1 MAAVPWHPHSF
12 LQETVISADGGQTAV
27 DASRP
32 SRRLGPLRAFS
43 YPQFRIFWA
52 ASLVSITSFFM
63 TMIARGWLVLDLT
76 DSSFMVTGVNAI
88 GMAPMLAFSMFGGAI
103 ADRANRK
110 LVLIASDVFNFVM
123 VLALAVLILAD
134 VVEVWHVFALTA
146 LHGVGFSL
154 GMPARAASVGNLV
167 ERQDL
172 ASGVAL
178 FTTIFSS
185 AMLVGPALAGYLL
198 AEFGMGFPFA
208 VACVVLAPALV
219 LLFMLRLPG
228 LPRAEGAPQQRATVL
243 GSIGQGLGYVRNSNV
258 LIGLMLMG
266 TVTTV
271 FAMPYQTLLPVFARD
286 ILDVG
291 ESGLGWLGA
300 MGGAGALAGSFS
312 VAAFSSPRQIKLL
325 MLVGGVA
332 LGIFIA
338 MFALSKIYLLSLV
351 MALLVG
357 YLLQV
362 FMTSNFTLVQI
373 ISPDYIRGRVL
384 SIRMVAVG
392 IGPAGMVMLG
402 AAAETWGADVAV
414 AAMGLASTV
423 LLLIILLS
431 ISSVRRVDREVEG
444 AAEGVSPPSQSSP
457 VKGEEVLQ
465 RATDAGER

>member
-1 MAAVPWHPHSF
+1 
-12 LQETVISADGGQTAV
+12 
-27 DASRP
+27 
-32 SRRLGPLRAFS
+32 
-43 YPQFRIFWA
+43 
-52 ASLVSITSFFM
+52 M

-88 GMAPMLAFSMFGGAI
+88 GMAPMLAFSVFGGAI

-110 LVLIASDVFNFVM
+110 LVLIISDVFNFVM

-198 AEFGMGFPFA
+198 AAFGMGFPFA

-219 LLFMLRLPG
+219 LLFMLKLPG
-228 LPRAEGAPQQRATVL
+228 FPRSEGAPQQRTTVL
-243 GSIGQGLGYVRNSNV
+243 GSIGQGFVYVRRANV

-325 MLVGGVA
+325 MLIGGVA

-338 MFALSKIYLLSLV
+338 FFALSKIYLLSLV

-414 AAMGLASTV
+414 AAMGLASTA
-423 LLLIILLS
+423 LLLVILLAFS
-431 ISSVRRVDREVEG
+431 TVRRVEQEVEG
-444 AAEGVSPPSQSSP
+444 AAEGVSPPSQPSP
-457 VKGEEVLQ
+457 VKGEEELVP
-465 RATDAGER
+465 ADAGESRG

>member
-1 MAAVPWHPHSF
+1 
-12 LQETVISADGGQTAV
+12 
-27 DASRP
+27 
-32 SRRLGPLRAFS
+32 
-43 YPQFRIFWA
+43 
-52 ASLVSITSFFM
+52 M

-88 GMAPMLAFSMFGGAI
+88 GMAPMLAFSVFGGAI

-110 LVLIASDVFNFVM
+110 LVLIASDIFNFVM

-198 AEFGMGFPFA
+198 AAFGMGFPFA
-208 VACVVLAPALV
+208 VPCVVLAPALV

-228 LPRAEGAPQQRATVL
+228 LPRPEGAPQQTSVL
-243 GSIGQGLGYVRNSNV
+243 GSIGQGFVYVRRTNV

-300 MGGAGALAGSFS
+300 MGGAGAIAGSFS

-414 AAMGLASTV
+414 AGMGLASTA
-423 LLLIILLS
+423 LLLVILLAF
-431 ISSVRRVDREVEG
+431 SSVRRVEREVEG

-465 RATDAGER
+465 RAADAGER